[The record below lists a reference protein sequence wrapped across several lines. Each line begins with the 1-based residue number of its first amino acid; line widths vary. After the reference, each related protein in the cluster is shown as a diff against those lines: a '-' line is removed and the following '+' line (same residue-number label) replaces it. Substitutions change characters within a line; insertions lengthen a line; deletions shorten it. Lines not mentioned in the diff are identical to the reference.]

1 MDIIHQLVKI
11 LGLPV
16 ENIENTVSL
25 LQENNTIPFVARYR
39 KEMTGGLDEE
49 SIRRIQSEFSRLNNL
64 EERRQTII
72 KSINSQGKLT
82 DSLLK
87 QIFATTNLTELE
99 DLYLPYRPKKRTRA
113 MVAREKGLESL
124 ADLIIAQPVMDKS
137 IQDFVEPYINNDVP
151 DHQSAISGACDII
164 AERISDNAT
173 IRQGVR
179 AKGLIFG
186 TISSERVEET
196 DDKRKTYALYYQFN
210 QRAKFI
216 QPHQTL
222 ALNRGEREKIL
233 KVSVTINE
241 RDWLPA
247 IKSVYPSNIR
257 SVFYD
262 ALNFAI
268 SDGAQRLLLPTIER
282 DIRRSL
288 TEFAE
293 EHAIRI
299 FAKNLHGLLMQP
311 PLADHVVLGIDPGF
325 RTGSKVAV
333 VDPTGKLLTTTTI
346 YPHPPQNRAP
356 EASKLL
362 INLIDTYR
370 VTLIVIGNGT
380 ASRETETFIAELIKG
395 YPGLHYLI
403 TSEAGASVYSASKQA
418 RMEFP
423 DLDVNLR
430 GAVSIARRVQD
441 PLAELV
447 KIDPKS
453 IGVGL
458 YQHDVNQ
465 TRLSQALDQVV
476 ESVVNAVG
484 VEVNTASVALL
495 SYVAGIGPALAE
507 RIISYRDEH
516 GPFQDRSALHVVPG
530 MGPKSFEQS
539 AGFLRIRDGENPL
552 DATAIHPESYVV
564 AEKVLRKIKR
574 ACFYDQENWQ
584 NTIQKFKETEDLE
597 QLAAV
602 LNTGLPTLLDIL
614 DELGRPGR
622 DPREDIPKP
631 ILRNDILSI
640 NDLSQGMQLTGTIR
654 NIVDFGAFV
663 DLGVNIDGL
672 LHRSK
677 IQQGTNL
684 TVGDVIEVKIISI
697 DLERN
702 RIGLEMKEQLN
713 V

>member
-233 KVSVTINE
+233 KVSVTIHE

-530 MGPKSFEQS
+530 MCPKSFEQS
-539 AGFLRIRDGENPL
+539 SGFLRIRVGVNPL

-574 ACFYDQENWQ
+574 VLYDQENWQ
-584 NTIQKFKETEDLE
+584 IQS
-597 QLAAV
+597 
-602 LNTGLPTLLDIL
+602 
-614 DELGRPGR
+614 
-622 DPREDIPKP
+622 
-631 ILRNDILSI
+631 RNS
-640 NDLSQGMQLTGTIR
+640 
-654 NIVDFGAFV
+654 
-663 DLGVNIDGL
+663 
-672 LHRSK
+672 
-677 IQQGTNL
+677 
-684 TVGDVIEVKIISI
+684 GD
-697 DLERN
+697 
-702 RIGLEMKEQLN
+702 
-713 V
+713 

>member
-1 MDIIHQLVKI
+1 MDIITQLVKI
-11 LGLPV
+11 LNLPV

-25 LQENNTIPFVARYR
+25 LQDNNTIPFIARYR
-39 KEMTGGLDEE
+39 KEITCGLDEE
-49 SIRRIQSEFSRLNNL
+49 MIQRIQSDFSRLTHL

-82 DSLLK
+82 DSLLE
-87 QIFATTNLTELE
+87 QILATTNLTELE

-113 MVAREKGLESL
+113 MIAREKGLETLS
-124 ADLIIAQPVMDKS
+124 DLIIAQTVIDKS

-173 IRQGVR
+173 IRQSVR
-179 AKGLIFG
+179 VKGLTFG
-186 TISSERVEET
+186 TISSEGVVDT

-210 QRAKFI
+210 QRAKLI

-233 KVSVTINE
+233 KVAVTIHE

-247 IKSVYPSNIR
+247 IKSVYPPNIR
-257 SVFYD
+257 SIFYD
-262 ALNFAI
+262 VLNIAI
-268 SDGAQRLLLPTIER
+268 ADGAHRLLLPAIER

-299 FAKNLHGLLMQP
+299 FAKNLYGLLTQP

-356 EASKLL
+356 EASMMLK
-362 INLIDTYR
+362 NLIDTYR

-380 ASRETETFIAELIKG
+380 ASRETETFIAELIKR

-423 DLDVNLR
+423 DLDVSLR

-465 TRLSQALDQVV
+465 ARLSQALDQVV

-495 SYVAGIGPALAE
+495 SYVAGIGPVLAE

-516 GPFQDRSALHVVPG
+516 GPFQDRSALHAVPG

-539 AGFLRIRDGENPL
+539 AGFLRIRNGENPL

-564 AEKVLRKIKR
+564 AEKVLQKIKQ
-574 ACFYDQENWQ
+574 ACVYDPENWQ
-584 NTIQKFKETEDLE
+584 KTIQKFKETEDLE
-597 QLAAV
+597 QLANE

-614 DELGRPGR
+614 DELARPGR

-631 ILRNDILSI
+631 ILRNDVLSI
-640 NDLSQGMQLTGTIR
+640 SDLSQGMQLTGTIR

-684 TVGDVIEVKIISI
+684 AVGDIIEVKIISI
-697 DLERN
+697 DLERD
-702 RIGLEMKEQLN
+702 RIGLEMKE
-713 V
+713 

>member
-1 MDIIHQLVKI
+1 
-11 LGLPV
+11 
-16 ENIENTVSL
+16 
-25 LQENNTIPFVARYR
+25 
-39 KEMTGGLDEE
+39 
-49 SIRRIQSEFSRLNNL
+49 
-64 EERRQTII
+64 
-72 KSINSQGKLT
+72 
-82 DSLLK
+82 
-87 QIFATTNLTELE
+87 
-99 DLYLPYRPKKRTRA
+99 

-233 KVSVTINE
+233 KVAVTIHE

-380 ASRETETFIAELIKG
+380 ASR
-395 YPGLHYLI
+395 
-403 TSEAGASVYSASKQA
+403 
-418 RMEFP
+418 
-423 DLDVNLR
+423 
-430 GAVSIARRVQD
+430 
-441 PLAELV
+441 
-447 KIDPKS
+447 
-453 IGVGL
+453 
-458 YQHDVNQ
+458 
-465 TRLSQALDQVV
+465 
-476 ESVVNAVG
+476 
-484 VEVNTASVALL
+484 
-495 SYVAGIGPALAE
+495 
-507 RIISYRDEH
+507 
-516 GPFQDRSALHVVPG
+516 
-530 MGPKSFEQS
+530 
-539 AGFLRIRDGENPL
+539 
-552 DATAIHPESYVV
+552 
-564 AEKVLRKIKR
+564 
-574 ACFYDQENWQ
+574 
-584 NTIQKFKETEDLE
+584 
-597 QLAAV
+597 
-602 LNTGLPTLLDIL
+602 
-614 DELGRPGR
+614 GRP
-622 DPREDIPKP
+622 
-631 ILRNDILSI
+631 L
-640 NDLSQGMQLTGTIR
+640 
-654 NIVDFGAFV
+654 
-663 DLGVNIDGL
+663 
-672 LHRSK
+672 
-677 IQQGTNL
+677 
-684 TVGDVIEVKIISI
+684 
-697 DLERN
+697 
-702 RIGLEMKEQLN
+702 
-713 V
+713 